1 MACWSGAWGSLG
13 EDTGLD
19 GFRDTGESCL
29 HCVCTIRTLFV
40 RTLFV
45 GNQYI
50 LASIIRHL
58 IKAVLLSATLA
69 IVALPGLARAQSGSA
84 GGSIGND
91 EKSLSGSR
99 ETPRAAEPSKPARRS
114 KTETEAPSRAPRKSG
129 GGAAQYR
136 RSVDSHERRHA
147 LRQLHRYSGYLQ
159 RQDGG
164 AIRHLSSQSERRR
177 LWYRIRGKP
186 ELDHVRPLF
195 RPQRIR
201 HVPTIRWLCREL
213 DRSKAVVAVPRRQS
227 ESTQHRRGSP
237 RLQANMNGAKC
248 GS

>member
-129 GGAAQYR
+129 GGNGGGDIDGAWILTSVGTPCGSSTDTVVISSGRMVGQYGTSQVSPNGGVSGIGSAGSLSWTMSGRFSGRSGSGRFR
-136 RSVDSHERRHA
+136 RS
-147 LRQLHRYSGYLQ
+147 
-159 RQDGG
+159 DGC
-164 AIRHLSSQSERRR
+164 A
-177 LWYRIRGKP
+177 
-186 ELDHVRPLF
+186 
-195 RPQRIR
+195 
-201 HVPTIRWLCREL
+201 
-213 DRSKAVVAVPRRQS
+213 
-227 ESTQHRRGSP
+227 GSWT
-237 RLQANMNGAKC
+237 GAKQ
-248 GS
+248 

>member
-40 RTLFV
+40 

-58 IKAVLLSATLA
+58 IKAV
-69 IVALPGLARAQSGSA
+69 LPGLARAQSGSA

-129 GGAAQYR
+129 GGNGGANIDGAWILTSVGTPCGSSTDTVVISSGKMVGQYGTSQVSPNGGVSGIGSAGSLSWTMSGRFSGRSGSGSFR
-136 RSVDSHERRHA
+136 RS
-147 LRQLHRYSGYLQ
+147 
-159 RQDGG
+159 DGC
-164 AIRHLSSQSERRR
+164 A
-177 LWYRIRGKP
+177 
-186 ELDHVRPLF
+186 
-195 RPQRIR
+195 
-201 HVPTIRWLCREL
+201 
-213 DRSKAVVAVPRRQS
+213 
-227 ESTQHRRGSP
+227 GSWT
-237 RLQANMNGAKC
+237 GAKQ
-248 GS
+248 

>member
-29 HCVCTIRTLFV
+29 HCVCTIPF

-58 IKAVLLSATLA
+58 IRAVLLSATLA
-69 IVALPGLARAQSGSA
+69 IVALPSLARAQSGSA

-114 KTETEAPSRAPRKSG
+114 KTETEAPSRAPRKSSG
-129 GGAAQYR
+129 GNGGANIDGAWIY
-136 RSVDSHERRHA
+136 ERRHA
-147 LRQLHRYSGYLQ
+147 LRQLHRYGGYLQ

-201 HVPTIRWLCREL
+201 HVPTIRWLCRKL
-213 DRSKAVVAVPRRQS
+213 DRRKAVVAVPRRQS